1 MTWAVVTGATARGG
15 AAIARSLH
23 GVGLDV
29 VIHHSARSR
38 DQALAICNEMRECR
52 SESAQTWEADLSQP
66 VEVPAWLVNLA
77 PAHCVCNASVF
88 LPSELQDAE
97 RSRAD
102 LAVHLHA
109 HAEILKAVKSSLR
122 SVVAVTDVHVERPAG
137 GFVWY
142 NVSKAA
148 LQALMLTLAIEWAPR
163 VRCNVVAPGALPFP
177 ASWSDQSKKDD
188 IERSIPMGRLG
199 AFDDLAGAVKWLLL
213 DATYVTGQVIVV
225 DGGRSRWL
233 LG

>member
-23 GVGLDV
+23 GAGLDV

-38 DQALAICNEMRECR
+38 DQALKICNEMRDCR
-52 SESAQTWEADLSQP
+52 GESARTWEADLSQP
-66 VEVPAWLVNLA
+66 FKVPAWLVDLS

-88 LPSELQDAE
+88 LPSELQDAA
-97 RSRAD
+97 RSQAD

-109 HAEILKAVKSSLR
+109 HAAILKAVESTLR
-122 SVVAVTDVHVERPAG
+122 SVVAVTDVHVDRPAG

-163 VRCNVVAPGALPFP
+163 IRCNVVAPGALPFP
-177 ASWSDQSKKDD
+177 ASWSDQSKKDAV
-188 IERSIPMGRLG
+188 ELSIPMGRLG
-199 AFDDLAGAVKWLLL
+199 KFDELASTVKWLLL
-213 DATYVTGQVIVV
+213 DATYVTGQVIRV

-233 LG
+233 PG